1 MRVVNSSVYRRFNS
15 TLNEIQS
22 NYTKSMNKISTGAA
36 YETAADNPLAYY
48 QGKKIDHLYQDAQ
61 SKSSILTDIKNR
73 LYQQEQGARDIQ
85 TRLSSSKTNVQYL
98 LDSSH
103 NDSMTTVQTKRD
115 AILQDVQSMAS
126 SLNGQYQDFY
136 IYGGNDI
143 STTPFSLSD
152 DGSTLT
158 YTHQYADGKTKSIT
172 MKMEYDATTN
182 DYSYTITDSEGGD
195 GMDLLLEAMREQGR
209 VDIGYGDISDRSTLL
224 DTYTGGLNMLTGLTS
239 DSLNAMSDD
248 DAKKAIQDALEK
260 SPIAE
265 LSRSVMACD
274 NYVNGTTDKSQFY
287 DTLSTT
293 LSDISQTEHTVSTVY
308 SDLGNKYSLVE
319 TTQTKLDNLSDN
331 LTAEYKDIL
340 GADPYEAITDM
351 YSYQYSYS
359 AALQM
364 GSRLMQSSL
373 FDFIG

>member
-15 TLNEIQS
+15 TLNEIQN

-103 NDSMTTVQTKRD
+103 NDSMTTVRTKRD
-115 AILQDVQSMAS
+115 AILQDVQSMVS
-126 SLNGQYQDFY
+126 SLNSQYQDFY

-143 STTPFSLSD
+143 STPPFSLSD

-158 YTHQYADGKTKSIT
+158 YTHQYTDGTTKKVE
-172 MKMEYDATTN
+172 MKMTFDQATN
-182 DYSYTITDSEGGD
+182 SYSYNITSNDGD
-195 GMDLLLEAMREQGR
+195 PMDLLLEAMQEQGR
-209 VDIGYGDISDRSTLL
+209 VDIGYGDISNRDTLL
-224 DTYTGGLNMLTGLTS
+224 DTYTGGMNMLTGLTS
-239 DSLNAMSDD
+239 DSLKAMSP
-248 DAKKAIQDALEK
+248 DAAKQAIQDALEK

-287 DTLSTT
+287 NTLSTT
-293 LSDISQTEHTVSTVY
+293 LSDIAETEHTISTVY

-319 TTQTKLDNLSDN
+319 TTQTKLDSLSDN

-340 GADPYEAITDM
+340 GADPYEAITEM
-351 YSYQYSYS
+351 YSYQYSY
-359 AALQM
+359 AAAQRM
-364 GSRLMQSSL
+364 GARLMQSSL

>member
-15 TLNEIQS
+15 TLNEIQN

-103 NDSMTTVQTKRD
+103 NNLMSTVQTKRD
-115 AILQDVQSMAS
+115 AILQDAQSMVS
-126 SLNGQYQDFY
+126 SLNSQYQDFY
-136 IYGGNDI
+136 VYGGNDI
-143 STTPFSLSD
+143 STPPFSLSD

-158 YTHQYADGKTKSIT
+158 YTHQYADGTTKKVE
-172 MKMEYDATTN
+172 MKMTFDQATN
-182 DYSYTITDSEGGD
+182 SYTYNVSSPDGD
-195 GMDLLLEAMREQGR
+195 EWDLLLKAMKEQGR
-209 VDIGYGDISDRSTLL
+209 VDIGYGDISDRDTLL
-224 DTYTGGLNMLTGLTS
+224 DTYTGGLNLLTGLTS
-239 DSLNAMSDD
+239 DSLKAMSDD
-248 DAKKAIQDALEK
+248 DAKDAIKAALEK
-260 SPIAE
+260 TPVAE

-274 NYVNGTTDKSQFY
+274 NYVNGTTDQSQFY
-287 DTLSTT
+287 DTLNAT
-293 LSDISQTEHTVSTVY
+293 LGDITETEHTISTVY

-319 TTQTKLDNLSDN
+319 TTKTKLDDLSDN

-340 GADPYEAITDM
+340 GADPYEAITEM

-364 GSRLMQSSL
+364 GSRLMQASL
-373 FDFIG
+373 FDFIS